1 MRTEQGEVGSTESQ
15 GFCGEA
21 IHEVCGGVEALDPIQ
36 GWEGGLKEHGTND
49 VINGT
54 NHTLGFTILR
64 RRVRARHPEQ
74 DAIGEEKG
82 ACRGVIELATIV
94 TLNALDGATEL
105 CLHIREKVSQGGKGF
120 RFKPKWERPQ
130 KVRAVIKNNKIR
142 FVTGHT
148 SDGRGP
154 QVTMN

>member
-1 MRTEQGEVGSTESQ
+1 MRTEQGEVGSIESQ
-15 GFCGEA
+15 GFGGEA
-21 IHEVCGGVEALDPIQ
+21 IHEVCGGVEALDPIR

-64 RRVRARHPEQ
+64 RRVRARHPKQ
-74 DAIGEEKG
+74 DTMGEEKG
-82 ACRGVIELATIV
+82 ARRGVIELATII

-130 KVRAVIKNNKIR
+130 IMRAVIKNNKII
-142 FVTGHT
+142 FVIGHT
-148 SDGRGP
+148 SDRRGP

>member
-1 MRTEQGEVGSTESQ
+1 VGIGGVRTEQGVVGSTESQ
-15 GFCGEA
+15 DFSREA
-21 IHEVCGGVEALDPIQ
+21 VQEVCGGVEALDPIR
-36 GWEGGLKEHGTND
+36 GWEGGLKKHGAND

-64 RRVRARHPEQ
+64 RRVWAQHPEQ

-120 RFKPKWERPQ
+120 
-130 KVRAVIKNNKIR
+130 
-142 FVTGHT
+142 
-148 SDGRGP
+148 
-154 QVTMN
+154 